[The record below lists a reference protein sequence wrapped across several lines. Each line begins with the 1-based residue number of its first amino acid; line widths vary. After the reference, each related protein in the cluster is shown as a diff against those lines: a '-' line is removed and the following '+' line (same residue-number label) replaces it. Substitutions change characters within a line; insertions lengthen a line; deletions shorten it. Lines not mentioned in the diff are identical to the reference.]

1 MGRLPGVWKSAQKP
15 GRAWAM
21 MRRMR
26 TRLFFAAL
34 LVAALPWVAH
44 AQEQG
49 FTNRAT
55 ELKDKA
61 SADAATVA
69 QLPVDTPVKVL
80 ERGGGWTQVDA
91 GGKTGWVRVFHLRF
105 PSTVQASDSS
115 GSVGLGSIGS
125 ALGFGSSSR
134 KANVAT
140 TGIRGLSPE
149 DLKNA
154 SPNPAEL
161 EKLHSYRVDKPTA
174 ERFAREAKHVAVKI
188 DTPEAI
194 R

>member
-1 MGRLPGVWKSAQKP
+1 MPRMKP
-15 GRAWAM
+15 TLR
-21 MRRMR
+21 
-26 TRLFFAAL
+26 
-34 LVAALPWVAH
+34 LVAAVFALLLPWAVL

-61 SADAATVA
+61 SADGATVA
-69 QLPVDTPVKVL
+69 SLPENTAVKVL
-80 ERGGGWTQVDA
+80 ARGGGWTQVDA

-105 PSTVQASDSS
+105 TSSVQSES
-115 GSVGLGSIGS
+115 GGGLASIGS
-125 ALGFGSSSR
+125 ALGFGGATSR
-134 KANVAT
+134 KANLAT

-154 SPNPAEL
+154 SPNPAQL
-161 EKLHSYRVDKPTA
+161 AKLHSYRVDKASA
-174 ERFAREAKHVAVKI
+174 ERFAHEAKLAAVKVDI
-188 DTPEAI
+188 PEAI

>member
-1 MGRLPGVWKSAQKP
+1 MKTT
-15 GRAWAM
+15 
-21 MRRMR
+21 R
-26 TRLFFAAL
+26 T
-34 LVAALPWVAH
+34 LVAALFALLLSWAAQ

-55 ELKDKA
+55 DLKEKA
-61 SADAATVA
+61 AADSATVA
-69 QLPVDTPVKVL
+69 QLPENTPVKVL
-80 ERGGGWTQVDA
+80 ARGGGWTQVDA

-105 PSTVQASDSS
+105 PSTVES
-115 GSVGLGSIGS
+115 GSGSSLGGIGA
-125 ALGFGSSSR
+125 ALGFGGAANR

-174 ERFAREAKHVAVKI
+174 ERFAREAKLAAVKI